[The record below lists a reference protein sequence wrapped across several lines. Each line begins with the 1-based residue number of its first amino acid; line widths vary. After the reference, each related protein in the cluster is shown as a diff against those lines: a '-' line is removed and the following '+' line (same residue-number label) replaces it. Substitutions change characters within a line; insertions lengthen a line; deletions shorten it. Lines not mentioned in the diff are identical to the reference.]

1 MVHLI
6 FEHLHQKDS
15 LFLMIRL
22 LTDPQE
28 KEVLKISSIT
38 NSLSMSVEDDQGDD
52 LNHWKSP

>member
-6 FEHLHQKDS
+6 FEHLPQKDS